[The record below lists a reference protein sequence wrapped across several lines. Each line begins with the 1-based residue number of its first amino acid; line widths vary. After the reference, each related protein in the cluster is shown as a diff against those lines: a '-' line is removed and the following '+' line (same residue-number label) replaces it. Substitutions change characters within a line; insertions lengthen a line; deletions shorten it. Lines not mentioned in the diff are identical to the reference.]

1 MVFDKLPPPP
11 TCLHE
16 GCIRDATMWALSV
29 STHYPTF
36 CLEHAPKRLALQDED
51 EDEDV
56 DTLRSK
62 LRAAEM
68 VCYRAEAMLND
79 TAYNLDIRI
88 PELRSA
94 LRAWK
99 RLARSV

>member
-1 MVFDKLPPPP
+1 MVFGNHPVGR
-11 TCLHE
+11 CLHE
-16 GCIRDATMWALSV
+16 GCVRDATMWALSV

-36 CLEHAPKRLALQDED
+36 CLEHVPKRLALQ
-51 EDEDV
+51 DEDV

-79 TAYNLDIRI
+79 TAYNLDIRL